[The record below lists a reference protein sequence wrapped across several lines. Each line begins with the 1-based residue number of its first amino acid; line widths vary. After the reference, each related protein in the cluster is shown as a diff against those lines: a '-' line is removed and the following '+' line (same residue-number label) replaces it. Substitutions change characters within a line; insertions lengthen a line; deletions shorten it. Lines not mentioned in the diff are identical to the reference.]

1 MKNIDKTT
9 RLANYIIDML
19 VVYLLFFVFT
29 IFENSYSINY
39 VVFYS
44 IMFAYYFLFEL
55 TTHQTLGKM
64 ITKTRVV
71 QNDGTKPYAIRILIR
86 SISRVLP
93 FDTLSYMFGYELGM
107 HDLFSSTK
115 LMKAK

>member
-9 RLANYIIDML
+9 RLVNYIIDML

-29 IFENSYSINY
+29 IFENSHGVNY
-39 VVFYS
+39 LAFYS
-44 IMFAYYFLFEL
+44 IMFTYYFLFEL
-55 TTHQTLGKM
+55 ITNQTLGKM
-64 ITKTRVV
+64 ITKTKVIY
-71 QNDGTKPYAIRILIR
+71 NDGSKPHAIRILVR

-93 FDTLSYMFGYELGM
+93 FDALSYMFGYELGM

-115 LMKAK
+115 LIKAK